1 VLPTKP
7 LCTWSGVGKRR
18 RCPNRHTQVYHRFY
32 VPHRCGE
39 RREGVV
45 AMGERRESGAGERGG
60 VFEEG
65 IGEQWA
71 SEDWAANKD
80 WDGS

>member
-1 VLPTKP
+1 
-7 LCTWSGVGKRR
+7 
-18 RCPNRHTQVYHRFY
+18 